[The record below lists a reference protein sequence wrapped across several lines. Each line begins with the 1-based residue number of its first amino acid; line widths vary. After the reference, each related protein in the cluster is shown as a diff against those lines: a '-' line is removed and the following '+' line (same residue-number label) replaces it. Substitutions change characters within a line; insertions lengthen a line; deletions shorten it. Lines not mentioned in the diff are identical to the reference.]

1 MSNATM
7 IADLYGIPV
16 TLLPHIGMK
25 FVSRIRNPC
34 SYFENAVLASVLGRA
49 PKATQTVHQDA
60 AFWEAI
66 KKVRFRWVLNA
77 SALCQ
82 AGLGNAK
89 RSTWNTRVNC
99 RPVMVNVTPVS
110 LACGFIRLCP
120 FCYARKCYSEY
131 SHLRDILF
139 GKGEDVC
146 RRHII
151 VSTRRVHITTSSTE
165 ELEGRIRQWLNTVRQ
180 QRDSDKNQRRLA
192 GMKGWFRN
200 QRTWVKALDDGK
212 YRFVIETML
221 LGSSTGEKGIPVSA
235 FLSSK
240 KDPPDRK
247 SDGLVSEWTWYDPA
261 LTKAAFRTLMIRSM
275 RYRPELL
282 SNDIFASMAYNR
294 PMMDLKAQQFYGGG
308 EFRHRVKSA
317 ASSEEDFEESSETD
331 E

>member
-1 MSNATM
+1 MSNEPM
-7 IADLYGIPV
+7 IADLYGVPI
-16 TLLPHIGMK
+16 TLLPHIGMQ

-34 SYFENAVLASVLGRA
+34 SYFENAVLAPVLGRS
-49 PKATQTVHQDA
+49 PKTTQTAHQDA

-82 AGLGNAK
+82 AGLGNAV

-99 RPVMVNVTPVS
+99 RPVMVNVTPGS

-139 GKGEDVC
+139 GKNDDVC
-146 RRHII
+146 RLHIM
-151 VSTRRVHITTSSTE
+151 VSTRRFHVSTE
-165 ELEGRIRQWLNTVRQ
+165 SLAELESMISRRLTLTRQLRA
-180 QRDSDKNQRRLA
+180 RDKNKRSLA
-192 GMKGWFRN
+192 SLDGWFRN
-200 QRTWVKALDDGK
+200 QRTWVKKLENGR
-212 YRFVIETML
+212 YRFVFETML
-221 LGSSTGEKGIPVSA
+221 LGASANEKFPVSQ
-235 FLSSK
+235 FLKSEQE
-240 KDPPDRK
+240 PPDRK
-247 SDGLVSEWTWYDPA
+247 KDGLVSAWTWYDPA

-308 EFRHRVKSA
+308 EFRWRAESTTN
-317 ASSEEDFEESSETD
+317 SEEDFEESSEAD

>member
-1 MSNATM
+1 MSGEWG
-7 IADLYGIPV
+7 IVDHHGIPV

-25 FVSRIRNPC
+25 FVSRINNDC
-34 SYFENAVLASVLGRA
+34 SYFEKAVLAPVLGRV
-49 PKATQTVHQDA
+49 KGTTQTAHKDA
-60 AFWEAI
+60 EFWEAI

-99 RPVMVNVTPVS
+99 RPVMVNVTPGS

-120 FCYARKCYSEY
+120 FCYARKCYREY

-146 RRHII
+146 RKHII
-151 VSTRRVHITTSSTE
+151 VSTRRFHVTTESVA
-165 ELEGRIRQWLNTVRQ
+165 ELEGAI
-180 QRDSDKNQRRLA
+180 SRRLTLTRQLRA
-192 GMKGWFRN
+192 SNKSKRSLAAMDGWFRN
-200 QRTWVKALDDGK
+200 QRTWVKELDDGK
-212 YRFVIETML
+212 YRFVFETML
-221 LGSSTGEKGIPVSA
+221 LGASANEKFPVSQ
-235 FLSSK
+235 FLKSEHE
-240 KDPPDRK
+240 PPDRK
-247 SDGLVSEWTWYDPA
+247 KDGLVAAWTWYDPA
-261 LTKAAFRTLMIRSM
+261 LTKAAFRRLMIRSM

-294 PMMDLKAQQFYGGG
+294 PMMDLGMQQFYSGG
-308 EFRHRVKSA
+308 EFRHQVKSTTN
-317 ASSEEDFEESSETD
+317 SEEDFEESSEAD

>member
-1 MSNATM
+1 MSNESR
-7 IADLYGIPV
+7 IVDHHGVPV

-34 SYFENAVLASVLGRA
+34 SYFEKSVLAPVLGRVRGT
-49 PKATQTVHQDA
+49 TQTAHQDA
-60 AFWEAI
+60 AFWDAVQR
-66 KKVRFRWVLNA
+66 VRFRWVLNA

-99 RPVMVNVTPVS
+99 RPVMVNVTPGS
-110 LACGFIRLCP
+110 RACGFIRLCP
-120 FCYARKCYSEY
+120 FCYSRKCYREY
-131 SHLRDILF
+131 SYLRDILF

-151 VSTRRVHITTSSTE
+151 VSTKRFHATASSTS
-165 ELEGRIRQWLNTVRQ
+165 ELEGKIHQWLSHVRQ
-180 QRDSDKNQRRLA
+180 QRTSDKNQRSLA

-200 QRTWVKALDDGK
+200 QRTWVKKLDGGK
-212 YRFVIETML
+212 YRFVLETML
-221 LGSSTGEKGIPVSA
+221 LGASAGEKGIPVSQ
-235 FLSSK
+235 FLRPD

-247 SDGLVSEWTWYDPA
+247 SDGLVAAWTWYDPA

-308 EFRHRVKSA
+308 EFRWRAESTTN
-317 ASSEEDFEESSETD
+317 SEEDFEESSEAD

>member
-1 MSNATM
+1 MSNEPL
-7 IADLYGIPV
+7 IADLHGVPV

-25 FVSRIRNPC
+25 FVSRIRNEC
-34 SYFENAVLASVLGRA
+34 SYFEKAVLAPVLGRA
-49 PKATQTVHQDA
+49 RGATQTAHQDA

-66 KKVRFRWVLNA
+66 KKLRFRWVLNA

-82 AGLGNAK
+82 AGLGDAV

-99 RPVMVNVTPVS
+99 RPVMVNVTPS
-110 LACGFIRLCP
+110 SRACGFIRLCP
-120 FCYARKCYSEY
+120 FCYARKCYREY

-139 GKGEDVC
+139 GKNDDVC

-151 VSTRRVHITTSSTE
+151 VSTRRVHITTSSTA
-165 ELEGRIRQWLNTVRQ
+165 ELEGRIHQWLNIVRQ
-180 QRDSDKNQRRLA
+180 QRDNDKNQRRLA

-200 QRTWVKALDDGK
+200 QRTWVKKLDGGK

-221 LGSSTGEKGIPVSA
+221 LGSSAGEKGIPVSA
-235 FLSSK
+235 FLTPQ

-247 SDGLVSEWTWYDPA
+247 TDGLVSAWTWYDPA
-261 LTKAAFRTLMIRSM
+261 LTKAAFRRWMIRSM

-282 SNDIFASMAYNR
+282 SNDILASMAYNR

-308 EFRHRVKSA
+308 EFRRRAKSA
-317 ASSEEDFEESSETD
+317 TNREDDFEESSEAD

>member
-1 MSNATM
+1 MSNEPL
-7 IADLYGIPV
+7 IADLYGVPI

-34 SYFENAVLASVLGRA
+34 SYFENAVLAPVLGRA
-49 PKATQTVHQDA
+49 PKATQTAHQDA
-60 AFWEAI
+60 EFWEAI

-77 SALCQ
+77 SALSQ

-99 RPVMVNVTPVS
+99 RPVMVNVTPGS
-110 LACGFIRLCP
+110 RACGFIRLCP
-120 FCYARKCYSEY
+120 FCYARKCYREY

-139 GKGEDVC
+139 RPGEDIS
-146 RRHII
+146 RRRII
-151 VSTRRVHITTSSTE
+151 ATTKRFHVTANSTA
-165 ELEGRIRQWLNTVRQ
+165 ELEAEIFRYLSRAREIRDTAKSQHQLKALT
-180 QRDSDKNQRRLA
+180 
-192 GMKGWFRN
+192 GWFRN
-200 QRTWVKALDDGK
+200 QRTWVKKLDDGK
-212 YRFVIETML
+212 YRFVLETML
-221 LGSSTGEKGIPVSA
+221 LGSSMGEKIPVSQ
-235 FLSSK
+235 FLRPD

-247 SDGLVSEWTWYDPA
+247 KDGLVAAWTWYDPA

-308 EFRHRVKSA
+308 EFRWRTESTTN
-317 ASSEEDFEESSETD
+317 SEEDFEESSEAD

>member
-1 MSNATM
+1 MSDEPR
-7 IADLYGIPV
+7 IVDHHGIPI
-16 TLLPHIGMK
+16 TLLPHISMK
-25 FVSRIRNPC
+25 FVSRIQNDC
-34 SYFENAVLASVLGRA
+34 SYFQKAVLAPVLGRA
-49 PKATQTVHQDA
+49 KGATQTAHQDA
-60 AFWEAI
+60 EFWEAI

-99 RPVMVNVTPVS
+99 RPVMVNVTPGS
-110 LACGFIRLCP
+110 RACRFFRLCP
-120 FCYARKCYSEY
+120 FCYARKCYREY

-139 GKGEDVC
+139 GKGENVC

-151 VSTRRVHITTSSTE
+151 VSTRRFHVTASNTEALEVAVHQS
-165 ELEGRIRQWLNTVRQ
+165 LNRLRQR
-180 QRDSDKNQRRLA
+180 RDSDKSQRRLA
-192 GMKGWFRN
+192 AMKGWFRN
-200 QRTWVKALDDGK
+200 QRTWVKKLDDGK

-235 FLSSK
+235 FLTPEK
-240 KDPPDRK
+240 EPPDRK
-247 SDGLVSEWTWYDPA
+247 SEGLVSAWTWYDPA
-261 LTKAAFRTLMIRSM
+261 ITKAAFRRWMIHSM

-294 PMMDLKAQQFYGGG
+294 PMLDLGAQQFYGGG
-308 EFRHRVKSA
+308 EFRWRAESTTN
-317 ASSEEDFEESSETD
+317 SEEDFEESSEAD

>member
-1 MSNATM
+1 MSDEPR
-7 IADLYGIPV
+7 IVDHHGEPI
-16 TLLPHIGMK
+16 TLLPHIGMQ

-34 SYFENAVLASVLGRA
+34 SYFEKSVLAPVLGRV
-49 PKATQTVHQDA
+49 KGTRQTAHQDA

-99 RPVMVNVTPVS
+99 RPVMVNVTPGS
-110 LACGFIRLCP
+110 RACGFIRVCP
-120 FCYARKCYSEY
+120 FCYARKCYREY

-139 GKGEDVC
+139 RPGEDIS
-146 RRHII
+146 RRRII
-151 VSTRRVHITTSSTE
+151 VTTKRFHVTVSNPS
-165 ELEGRIRQWLNTVRQ
+165 ELEVEIFRYLSKVREIRDTAKSQHKL
-180 QRDSDKNQRRLA
+180 KALA
-192 GMKGWFRN
+192 GWFRN

-212 YRFVIETML
+212 YRFVFETML
-221 LGSSTGEKGIPVSA
+221 LGSSAGEKGIPVSA
-235 FLSSK
+235 FLTSK
-240 KDPPDRK
+240 KDPPERK
-247 SDGLVSEWTWYDPA
+247 SDGLVDERTWYDPA
-261 LTKAAFRTLMIRSM
+261 LTKAAFRSLMIRSM

-294 PMMDLKAQQFYGGG
+294 PMMDLGAQQFYGGG
-308 EFRHRVKSA
+308 EFRWRAESTTN
-317 ASSEEDFEESSETD
+317 SEEDFQESSEAD